1 MCTVVREV
9 MGGTVRNFVW
19 RSWPLAAW
27 RLVAV
32 VGVGATLSACS
43 ADVTRLDYPALGLS
57 DSSTGSTNS
66 RPQPPQPVYTQ
77 PSYQQPAYTPPP
89 ANGYGNQ
96 GYGNQGYGTQGYSNQ
111 GYGSSGSGTQSYGA
125 QDYGTQGSGTSG
137 TGSDYGG
144 YDQNGSGAGSSGYGN
159 GGAQPL
165 PNTRRPNRQ
174 SILNTRRP
182 TDLAR
187 LTDPEETAGTSPG
200 YGGIGSGG
208 SAGDTITVRK
218 GETLYGLSRRYGVP
232 VAALMDANGLSQPNL
247 KVGQKLIVPGGATR
261 TVAYEDPLPAKPR
274 KKAATR
280 ALPEEALAVGGD
292 TYRVRSG
299 DSLYGIAQ
307 RLKVDPQALADANGI
322 DDPAKIKL
330 GQVLNIPGSATAVAD
345 SGYETVKPARKQR
358 IAALPPAA
366 ATDYGYDTAADAG
379 PAVEEGSVEDGN
391 DPLAASPAETPSARK
406 ARAASAA
413 IEPEMSTAA
422 AGGASDG
429 KFRWPVKGRIIGKF
443 GGTSDG
449 QRNDG
454 INVAV
459 PPGTEVKAAEG
470 GVVAYAGEELK
481 GYGKLVLIRHAD
493 NWVSAY
499 AHNSEI
505 LVRRGESVR
514 RGQAIAKSGKT
525 GTVEQPQLHFELRR
539 GSEPVDPLPHMAS
552 N

>member
-43 ADVTRLDYPALGLS
+43 SDVTRLDYPALGLS

-66 RPQPPQPVYTQ
+66 RPQPPQTVYTQ

-89 ANGYGNQ
+89 ATGYGDQGYGNQ
-96 GYGNQGYGTQGYSNQ
+96 GYGSQNYGTQGYSNQ
-111 GYGSSGSGTQSYGA
+111 GYG
-125 QDYGTQGSGTSG
+125 TQGSGASG

-159 GGAQPL
+159 GSAQPI

-174 SILNTRRP
+174 STLSSRRP
-182 TDLAR
+182 SDLAR
-187 LTDPEETAGTSPG
+187 LTDPQETAGTSPG

-208 SAGDTITVRK
+208 SAGETITVRK

-232 VAALMDANGLSQPNL
+232 VAALMEANGLSQPAL
-247 KVGQKLIVPGGATR
+247 KVGQKLIVPGGGTR

-280 ALPEEALAVGGD
+280 ALPDEALASGGD

-330 GQVLNIPGSATAVAD
+330 GQVLQLPGSATAVAD

-366 ATDYGYDTAADAG
+366 TTDYGYDTAADAA
-379 PAVEEGSVEDGN
+379 PAVEEGSADDSNE
-391 DPLAASPAETPSARK
+391 PLATSPATSPSAKKPRPPT
-406 ARAASAA
+406 AA
-413 IEPEMSTAA
+413 IEAETMTTAVD
-422 AGGASDG
+422 GTSDG

-505 LVRRGESVR
+505 LVKRGESVR